1 MTAPRPQKD
10 LTSGG
15 VRNILTFDVE
25 EYFHASIFEKVV
37 APDQWPQLESRVERN
52 VERILDLLERYQV
65 RATFF
70 VLGWIGEHHPWVV
83 KKIAGF
89 GHEVACHGYDHRLI
103 HEMSPEDF
111 REQLSRSVDILQGL
125 TGKKILGFRAPSFSI
140 KEDTLWAFEIL
151 AEMGIRYDSSIFPI
165 FHDRYGMPQTPREE
179 FKIRTDHGAEIVE
192 LPPSSI
198 RILGQNLPFGG
209 GGYFRL
215 FPLWFTNWS
224 LRRINRRGLPVVF
237 YLHPWELDA
246 EQPALE
252 IGVWERFRHY
262 SNLKIV
268 ERKLERLLRTF
279 QFLPICEF
287 LELKQPQS
295 ERIATKKLS
304 L

>member
-37 APDQWPQLESRVERN
+37 TPDQWPQLESRVEGN
-52 VERILDLLERYQV
+52 VERILDLLDRYQV
-65 RATFF
+65 MATFF

-83 KKIAGF
+83 KKIAAF
-89 GHEVACHGYDHRLI
+89 GHEVACHGYDHQLI
-103 HEMSPEDF
+103 HEMSPEGF
-111 REQLSRSVDILQGL
+111 RKQLTRSLDILQGL

-165 FHDRYGMPQTPREE
+165 FHDRYGMPQTPRQK

-224 LRRINRRGLPVVF
+224 LRRINQRGLPVVF
-237 YLHPWELDA
+237 YLHPWELDP

-252 IGVWERFRHY
+252 IGFWETFRHY

-268 ERKLERLLRTF
+268 ERKLKRLLQTF

-287 LELKQPQS
+287 LELEQFQS
-295 ERIATKKLS
+295 ERIATEKLS

>member
-37 APDQWPQLESRVERN
+37 TPDQWPQLESRVEGN

-89 GHEVACHGYDHRLI
+89 GHEVACHGHDHRLI

-111 REQLSRSVDILQGL
+111 RKQLTRSVDILQGL

-165 FHDRYGMPQTPREE
+165 FHDRYGMPRTPREK
-179 FKIRTDHGAEIVE
+179 FKIRTDHGGEIIE

-237 YLHPWELDA
+237 YLHPWELDP
-246 EQPALE
+246 EQPALK
-252 IGVWERFRHY
+252 IGFWETFRHY

-287 LELKQPQS
+287 LELEQPQL

>member
-1 MTAPRPQKD
+1 MIAPRPQENS
-10 LTSGG
+10 TSGG

-37 APDQWPQLESRVERN
+37 TPDRWPQLESRVERN

-83 KKIAGF
+83 KKIAAF
-89 GHEVACHGYDHRLI
+89 GHEIASHGYDHRLI
-103 HEMSPEDF
+103 YQMSPDDF
-111 REQLSRSVDILQGL
+111 CKQLSSSVDILQGL
-125 TGKKILGFRAPSFSI
+125 TGKKIIGFRAPSFSI

-151 AEMGIRYDSSIFPI
+151 AEAGIRYDSSIFPI
-165 FHDRYGMPQTPREE
+165 FHDRYGIPQTPREK
-179 FKIRTDHGAEIVE
+179 FKIETDHGAEIIE

-224 LRRINRRGLPVVF
+224 LRRINSRGMPVVF
-237 YLHPWELDA
+237 YLHPWELDPQ
-246 EQPALE
+246 QPALR
-252 IGVWERFRHY
+252 IGFWERFRHY

-268 ERKLERLLRTF
+268 ERKLERLLQTF
-279 QFLPICEF
+279 RFLPICEF
-287 LELKQPQS
+287 LELEKFES
-295 ERIATKKLS
+295 ERMPAEKLPP
-304 L
+304 